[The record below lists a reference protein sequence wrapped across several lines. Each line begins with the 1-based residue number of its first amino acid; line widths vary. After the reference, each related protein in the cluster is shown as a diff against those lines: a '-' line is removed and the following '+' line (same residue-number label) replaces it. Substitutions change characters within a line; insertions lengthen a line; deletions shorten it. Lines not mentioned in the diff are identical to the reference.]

1 MEKIFESEYRFLCIL
16 WKNEPI
22 ASPALVKLCNEE
34 LGWKKST
41 TYTVIKKLTD
51 KGIVK
56 SENTIVTS
64 LVDKD
69 EVDRQES
76 EELLQR
82 TSHGHI
88 PTFLAAFLKDRKL
101 SKEEADRIRKLIDD
115 AQEDAD

>member
-1 MEKIFESEYRFLCIL
+1 MEKIYESEYRFLSIL
-16 WKNEPI
+16 WENEPV
-22 ASPALVKLCNEE
+22 ASPKLVQLCSEQ

-64 LVDKD
+64 LAGKE

-82 TSHGHI
+82 TSKGNI
-88 PTFLAAFLKDRKL
+88 PAFLAAFLKDRKL
-101 SKEEADRIRKLIDD
+101 SKGEAERIRQIID
-115 AQEDAD
+115 ETEGE

>member
-16 WKNEPI
+16 WENEPI
-22 ASPALVKLCNEE
+22 ESPVLVKLCNEQ

-56 SENTIVTS
+56 SENTVVS
-64 LVDKD
+64 ALAKK
-69 EVDRQES
+69 EAVDRQEG
-76 EELLQR
+76 EELMQR
-82 TSHGHI
+82 TSNGDV

-101 SKEEADRIRKLIDD
+101 SKAEAERLRKLID
-115 AQEDAD
+115 EMEE

>member
-16 WKNEPI
+16 WENEPI
-22 ASPALVKLCNEE
+22 TSPKLVQLCNEK

-51 KGIVK
+51 KGIAK
-56 SENTIVTS
+56 SENTVVSTLIT
-64 LVDKD
+64 K
-69 EVDRQES
+69 EEADRWES

-82 TSHGHI
+82 TAKGNV

-101 SKEEADRIRKLIDD
+101 TKAEAQRIRKLIDD
-115 AQEDAD
+115 MEEDE

>member
-1 MEKIFESEYRFLCIL
+1 MEKIFESEYRFLSIL
-16 WKNEPI
+16 WEHEPI
-22 ASPALVKLCNEE
+22 ASPALVALCNQS

-56 SENTIVTS
+56 SENTIVSS
-64 LVDKD
+64 LVTKD
-69 EVDRQES
+69 EVDQKES

-82 TSHGHI
+82 TSNGHI

-101 SKEEADRIRKLIDD
+101 TKAEADRIRQIIDT
-115 AQEDAD
+115 AEEQ

>member
-1 MEKIFESEYRFLCIL
+1 MEKIYESEYRFLSIL
-16 WKNEPI
+16 WENEPI
-22 ASPALVKLCNEE
+22 ASPKLVELCNEQ

-56 SENTIVTS
+56 SENTIVS
-64 LVDKD
+64 ALAAKE

-82 TSHGHI
+82 TSKGNV
-88 PTFLAAFLKDRKL
+88 PAFLAAFLKDRKL
-101 SKEEADRIRKLIDD
+101 SKSDVDRIRQIIDETEGD
-115 AQEDAD
+115 I